1 MSKLIC
7 SQLWKKNPF
16 TIVSSVQVHIL
27 IMEKKLLVE
36 KLWNTKKDATECNNE
51 DSENKELP
59 FSKNNFLNAT
69 SMKTSTEAVTESLDK
84 SFQAGIPFGS
94 FLL

>member
-1 MSKLIC
+1 M
-7 SQLWKKNPF
+7 
-16 TIVSSVQVHIL
+16 
-27 IMEKKLLVE
+27 MEKKLLVE

-59 FSKNNFLNAT
+59 FSENNFLNAT

-94 FLL
+94 FLLW